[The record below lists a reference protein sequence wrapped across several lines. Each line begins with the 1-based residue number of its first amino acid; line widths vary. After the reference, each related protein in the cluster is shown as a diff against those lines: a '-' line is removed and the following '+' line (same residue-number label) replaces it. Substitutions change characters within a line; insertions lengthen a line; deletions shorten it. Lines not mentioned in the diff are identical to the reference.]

1 MGACGREVI
10 KAPLLFPSTDKNG
23 AKRHGTGCPS
33 ETPGLDPA
41 KVFVRSGVPEVGAV
55 CGHCQPL
62 GSISTKQ
69 QVFKTLVRETDN
81 YNRIQ
86 SGKFIFFW
94 LKVAKKREKK
104 KKTNA
109 AHVQD
114 ESSNSWKDSKGQ
126 RAHCAPWSR
135 CWASL
140 SPPRR
145 AEGKRGTAGA
155 GRAEEEHCVWAPDP
169 DSGKG
174 WKVLQIHKAEWGE
187 TEE

>member
-1 MGACGREVI
+1 M
-10 KAPLLFPSTDKNG
+10 
-23 AKRHGTGCPS
+23 
-33 ETPGLDPA
+33 
-41 KVFVRSGVPEVGAV
+41 
-55 CGHCQPL
+55 
-62 GSISTKQ
+62 
-69 QVFKTLVRETDN
+69 
-81 YNRIQ
+81 
-86 SGKFIFFW
+86 
-94 LKVAKKREKK
+94 AKKREKK